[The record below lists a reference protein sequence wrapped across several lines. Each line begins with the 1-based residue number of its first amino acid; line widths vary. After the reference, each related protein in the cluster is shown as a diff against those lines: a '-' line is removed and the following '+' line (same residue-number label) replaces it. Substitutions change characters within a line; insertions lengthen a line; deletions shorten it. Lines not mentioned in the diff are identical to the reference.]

1 MMTFLAQV
9 LAYLNTVMNWLG
21 TTILAPI
28 GFLPGWLSNTLI
40 SAVVG
45 LLLLIAFKH
54 TSNQKAISRVR
65 DGIKAQLLA
74 MKLFRDN
81 VLVILKA
88 QWRIL
93 NGALLL
99 LFYALPPMLVMLV
112 PFCLLLGQLG
122 LWYQARPLKIG
133 EEAVVTVRLAGA
145 EDDPWP
151 QIALDSSAD
160 AKVTVGPVR
169 IISKRQVCWKIQAAE
184 NGCRRLNFRLD
195 DQEVD
200 KELAV
205 GEGFM
210 RVSVDRPSFG
220 VAEVLMNPAEKPF
233 AEDSPVQ
240 SIRIDY
246 PARLSKIS
254 GTDWWLIYF
263 FVASMVF
270 AFIFKP
276 FFDVKI

>member
-1 MMTFLAQV
+1 MVFLAQI
-9 LAYLNTVMNWLG
+9 LAHINVFMNWLG
-21 TTILAPI
+21 KTVLAPI
-28 GFLPGWLSNTLI
+28 GVLPGWLSNTLI

-45 LLLLIAFKH
+45 VLLLIAFKY

-74 MKLFRDN
+74 MKLFKDN
-81 VLVILKA
+81 ALVILRA
-88 QWRIL
+88 QGRIL
-93 NGALLL
+93 LGALLL
-99 LFYALPPMLVMLV
+99 LFYALSPMLVMVV

-122 LWYQARPLKIG
+122 LWYQARPLKVG
-133 EEAVVTVRLAGA
+133 EETVVTVQLAGA

-160 AKVTVGPVR
+160 ANVAVGPVR
-169 IISKRQVCWKIQAAE
+169 IISKRQVCWKIQAGE
-184 NGCRRLNFRLD
+184 NGYHQLSFHLD
-195 DQEVD
+195 GQQVD

-210 RVSVDRPSFG
+210 RVSVDRPSLG
-220 VAEVLMNPAEKPF
+220 VADVLMNPAEKPF

-240 SIRIDY
+240 SIQIDF
-246 PARLSKIS
+246 PARISKIS
-254 GTDWWLIYF
+254 GTDWWLVYL
-263 FVASMVF
+263 FVVSMVF

-276 FFDVKI
+276 FFNVKI